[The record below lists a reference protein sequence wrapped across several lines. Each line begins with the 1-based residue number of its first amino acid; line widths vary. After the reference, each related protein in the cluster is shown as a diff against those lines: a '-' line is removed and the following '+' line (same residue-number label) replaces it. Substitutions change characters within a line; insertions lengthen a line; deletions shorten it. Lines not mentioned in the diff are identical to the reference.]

1 MMALPEGPK
10 THPLIQL
17 FAWIA
22 DPLDYLDCNRKL
34 YGDIFTLRIAGFEPL
49 VIISNTQAIQEIFN
63 RDSKEFDA
71 GRSNEIIRFLVGD
84 NSLFLMDG
92 DRHKRERKLLM
103 PPFHGEKVKSYA
115 ESICQISERV
125 ASKWQVGKPFLAR
138 QVMQDI
144 TLEIIL
150 NAVFGLSEGNR
161 YQQIKPLLA
170 EILDM
175 TGSPLR
181 SSLIFLKFLQQD
193 WGSWSPWGR
202 MRQRQ
207 RTIDRLLLEEIEQRR
222 TNPELLGKDV
232 LSLMLCA
239 RDENGEPMTNP
250 EIRDELLTLLFA
262 GHETTATALSWALY
276 WIYKL
281 PKVRSQLVAEID
293 SLGEHPDPMT
303 IYQLPYLNAV
313 CQEILRMY
321 PVIPIVFPRVTKSAM
336 KIINY
341 DFEAETL
348 LSPSIY
354 LVHYREDIYPEPR
367 QFQPERFIDRTYSP
381 AEYLPFGG
389 GSRRCLGYALA
400 MLELKLVIA
409 TIISRYNL
417 KLVDDRTPKAQ
428 RRGLTIAP
436 NNGIPMVLN
445 DLRLRE
451 QGIGNRQ

>member
-1 MMALPEGPK
+1 MTLPQGPK

-22 DPLDYLDCNRKL
+22 DPLDYLDRNRKL

-49 VIISNTQAIQEIFN
+49 VVISNIQGVQEIFN
-63 RDSKEFDA
+63 KDSKEFDA
-71 GRSNEIIRFLVGD
+71 GRSNEIVRFLVGD
-84 NSLFLMDG
+84 NSLLLMDG

-103 PPFHGEKVKSYA
+103 PPFHGERVKSYA
-115 ESICQISERV
+115 ESICQITEKV
-125 ASKWQVGKPFLAR
+125 ASKWQVNKPFLAR
-138 QVMQDI
+138 HVMQDI

-150 NAVFGLSEGNR
+150 NAVFGLSEGER

-181 SSLIFLKFLQQD
+181 SSLLFLKFLQQD
-193 WGSWSPWGR
+193 WGSWSPWGK

-239 RDENGEPMTNP
+239 RDENGESMTNP

-262 GHETTATALSWALY
+262 GHETTATALAWALY
-276 WIYKL
+276 RIYKL
-281 PKVRSQLVAEID
+281 PEVRSKILAEID
-293 SLGEHPDPMT
+293 RLGENPDP
-303 IYQLPYLNAV
+303 IAICQLPYLNAV

-336 KIINY
+336 KIMNY
-341 DFEAETL
+341 EFEADTL
-348 LSPSIY
+348 LTPSIY
-354 LVHYREDIYPEPR
+354 LIHYREDIYPEPK
-367 QFQPERFIDRTYSP
+367 QFKPERFIDRTYSP

-389 GSRRCLGYALA
+389 GNRRCLGYALA

-409 TIISRYNL
+409 TVITRYNL

-436 NNGIPMVLN
+436 SNSIPMVLTS
-445 DLRLRE
+445 
-451 QGIGNRQ
+451 